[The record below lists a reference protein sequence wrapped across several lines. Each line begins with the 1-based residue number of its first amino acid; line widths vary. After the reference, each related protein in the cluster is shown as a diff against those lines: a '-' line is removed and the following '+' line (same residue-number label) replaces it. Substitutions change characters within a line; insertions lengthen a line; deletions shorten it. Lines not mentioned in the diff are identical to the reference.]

1 MLLIKSQV
9 LELQLREENLVDRAV
24 ELTTGNESQ
33 LTKLIQSGDVS
44 RAVQLASAAILAV
57 DEEKKARSVTQER
70 LKEKRK
76 EVILSFRHSPVYL
89 SHDMLSSVTQVSI
102 A

>member
-1 MLLIKSQV
+1 MCLKLTRHVLAAFNLIKSKV
-9 LELQLREENLVDRAV
+9 LEPQLKAEKLVDRAA

-44 RAVQLASAAILAV
+44 RAVQLAKAAIVAV
-57 DEEKKARSVTQER
+57 DEDKKTQPVTQQQ

-76 EVILSFRHSPVYL
+76 EVSNY
-89 SHDMLSSVTQVSI
+89 
-102 A
+102 